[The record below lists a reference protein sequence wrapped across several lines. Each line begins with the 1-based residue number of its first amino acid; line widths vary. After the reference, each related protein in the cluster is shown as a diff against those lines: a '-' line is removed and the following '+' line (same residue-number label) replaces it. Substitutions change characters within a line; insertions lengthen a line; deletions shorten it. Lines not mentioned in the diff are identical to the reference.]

1 MDPYD
6 AAVYTLAT
14 DGQHAI
20 LCGMSAHCRVNL
32 YDRRQARTFVQMF
45 YPRLDQPMPAL
56 QKRPGQRNQPQQPQQ
71 HQQHHHQR
79 GSPVYSLACDA
90 TQLFVATDH
99 NLRVLD
105 FSAHWAQPRD
115 YRNIFAEVIM

>member
-1 MDPYD
+1 MRANRDVITWMDPYD

-32 YDRRQARTFVQMF
+32 YDRRQARTYVQMF
-45 YPRLDQPMPAL
+45 YPRLDQPAAAAP
-56 QKRPGQRNQPQQPQQ
+56 QRRPQQ
-71 HQQHHHQR
+71 QR

-105 FSAHWAQPRD
+105 FSAHWAHSRD
-115 YRNIFAEVIM
+115 YRDIFAEVIM